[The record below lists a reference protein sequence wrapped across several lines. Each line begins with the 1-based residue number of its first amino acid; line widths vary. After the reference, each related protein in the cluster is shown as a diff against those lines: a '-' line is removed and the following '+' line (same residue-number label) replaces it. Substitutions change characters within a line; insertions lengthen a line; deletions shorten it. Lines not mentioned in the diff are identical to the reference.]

1 MLVSVVVGRYR
12 LLQVVVNRC
21 RLSLVSVIT
30 ELSFAF
36 LLIMLISGNSC
47 IFCKLMILKGFCYI
61 YNFLMC
67 TKSSLLE
74 VLSKKDVLKIPQN
87 SQEKTCA
94 GAYVQWLNYGW
105 LHVAVFNELFLFNEW
120 ITFIQR
126 INYFN
131 SIQWINYYYLTNKI
145 LIANNFDPTNIFVD
159 RINYFHLTI

>member
-67 TKSSLLE
+67 AKSSLLE
-74 VLSKKDVLKIPQN
+74 VLSKKGVLKILQN
-87 SQEKTCA
+87 SQENTCP
-94 GAYVQWLNYGW
+94 GAYVQWLQLW
-105 LHVAVFNELFLFNEW
+105 L
-120 ITFIQR
+120 ITWCSIKRIILVQR
-126 INYFN
+126 MNYFY
-131 SIQWINYYYLTNKI
+131 STNK
-145 LIANNFDPTNIFVD
+145 LF
-159 RINYFHLTI
+159 